1 MKFIASSARKGK
13 HLMCFRLA
21 KTVEQETLSADPAG
35 NSKRATP
42 LGVALVELLMF
53 SCYSASW

>member
-13 HLMCFRLA
+13 HLICYPC
-21 KTVEQETLSADPAG
+21 EQDCRAGNFTCGPAE

-42 LGVALVELLMF
+42 LGVALVELLMYG
-53 SCYSASW
+53 CYSASW